1 VRGERDGRGI
11 ITTCSASCTA
21 TPFWRRPSA
30 IAADRASSRGANE
43 HSAACCRICSAKC
56 SAWIDPSPRSGSRK
70 ARGPA
75 GAALLSACST
85 SDSKSV
91 KASASPRNVSTAGCS
106 AAITSAGSSSRRA
119 ASCRPSS
126 TPCLRAP
133 STQTGKYCEGERAC
147 KALRKA
153 GMQTKKAGMQRRQ
166 ACKACMQRRHACE
179 RYAACTSPSTSSSEK
194 IWRSRCRLALRTS
207 LSLLPSVKRPS
218 VGIRL
223 ASSCCRAASCSRAG

>member
-1 VRGERDGRGI
+1 MRGERDGRGI

-56 SAWIDPSPRSGSRK
+56 SAWIEPSPRSGSRK

-126 TPCLRAP
+126 TPCLFGCHPRSRISIARV
-133 STQTGKYCEGERAC
+133 SAC
-147 KALRKA
+147 ARLA
-153 GMQTKKAGMQRRQ
+153 
-166 ACKACMQRRHACE
+166 KACLQRRHACKE
-179 RYAACTSPSTSSSEK
+179 GRRHAK
-194 IWRSRCRLALRTS
+194 
-207 LSLLPSVKRPS
+207 K
-218 VGIRL
+218 
-223 ASSCCRAASCSRAG
+223 ASCERHACKGCMRHAPRPRRRARRRSGAAAAAAPCARACRSCPVADAKA